1 MIWKGK
7 KLHFKGFQVK
17 LKAYIEVFICSSLL
31 SSSVVSFSTTIT
43 ILPFSPIQSTGG
55 IDIGQNAALRSRM
68 LEGVVHKGLSP
79 VEKKSFGLE
88 FCLDSPLLPS
98 RHIMALHYRT
108 LAKSS

>member
-88 FCLDSPLLPS
+88 FCLDSPLLNFS
-98 RHIMALHYRT
+98 EIHLT
-108 LAKSS
+108 LLPISIEG

>member
-68 LEGVVHKGLSP
+68 LDIYRRGRSQRPQSSRKKIIWFGV
-79 VEKKSFGLE
+79 
-88 FCLDSPLLPS
+88 LP
-98 RHIMALHYRT
+98 
-108 LAKSS
+108 